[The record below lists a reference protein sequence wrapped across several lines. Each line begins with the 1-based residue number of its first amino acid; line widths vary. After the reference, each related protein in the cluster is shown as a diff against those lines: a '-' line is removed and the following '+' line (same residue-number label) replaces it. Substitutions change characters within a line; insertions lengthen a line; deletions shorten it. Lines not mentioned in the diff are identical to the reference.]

1 MNPLR
6 HLLVLLI
13 VPTCMQMPAWAQ
25 VQRCT
30 DASGHVTYTDTACQQ
45 GQRSH
50 EVVPPT
56 SAQERAEQ
64 EARYQQALER
74 RRHAQALQLQRDAV
88 QQAQQQ
94 AQQQARAAARRQP
107 PVVVEVV
114 APAPAPGVVYS
125 PLYPPPHRVHASPP
139 ARPQHPASA
148 GQQCNVFRCYD
159 GKGNTWNRP

>member
-30 DASGHVTYTDTACQQ
+30 DASGHVTYTDTVCQQ

-74 RRHAQALQLQRDAV
+74 RREQHALDMQRQAQA
-88 QQAQQQ
+88 QAE
-94 AQQQARAAARRQP
+94 AAALAAQRP
-107 PVVVEVV
+107 PPPIVVEVA
-114 APAPAPGVVYS
+114 APAQPPGVVYG
-125 PLYPPPHRVHASPP
+125 PLYPPFGPSFMRPP
-139 ARPQHPASA
+139 TMPPQPPSARQH
-148 GQQCNVFRCYD
+148 CNVFRCYD
-159 GKGNTWNRP
+159 GKGNTWSRP